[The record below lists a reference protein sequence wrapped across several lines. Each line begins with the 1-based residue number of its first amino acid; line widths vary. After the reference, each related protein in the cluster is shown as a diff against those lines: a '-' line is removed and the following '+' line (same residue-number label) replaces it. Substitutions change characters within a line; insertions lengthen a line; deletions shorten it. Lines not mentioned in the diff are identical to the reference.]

1 MEIDTIANDAVPEIV
16 DYGCHQS
23 AEIGDLIAAL
33 AKAQQNFTDPKK
45 DKQGQYGKHATMS
58 GVYDSVRKH
67 LNEQGIYLA
76 VYKSADHALGTV
88 GVCVR
93 LHKGEQYIGAFATT
107 PIKADRQSYIWAQA
121 SGWTYLERYL
131 TSGLTGVAPDEDDD
145 GATVAISEVDPK
157 QVQQQHRK
165 KPDNASPPVQP
176 KTASSLFLGK
186 ATKEYGW
193 GLSDIKAYLKRAYP
207 ESSSLGDLSEQQM
220 NDALTFMSQNKPEAV
235 LKTTDSETAA

>member
-1 MEIDTIANDAVPEIV
+1 MEDATVNDVIPEIV

-45 DKQGQYGKHATMS
+45 EKQGQYGKHATMA

-67 LNEQGIYLA
+67 LNEQGVYLA
-76 VYKSADHALGTV
+76 VYKSANHALSTV

-93 LHKGEQYIGAFATT
+93 LHKGDQYIGVFATT

-131 TSGLTGVAPDEDDD
+131 TGGLTGVAPDEDDD
-145 GATVAISEVDPK
+145 GATAATSEVDPK

-165 KPDNASPPVQP
+165 KPDSPPVRP
-176 KTASSLFLGK
+176 KAALFLGK

-207 ESSSLGDLSEQQM
+207 DYSSLSDLTEAQM
-220 NDALTFMSQNKPEAV
+220 NEALNFMAKNKPETI
-235 LKTTDSETAA
+235 LKATDSEEVA